1 MLREMAA
8 AALAYEFPPVTVAS
22 GPLLERAE
30 ALVRSGRFDDAVDEL
45 ADVWDEV
52 RADDRL
58 ALRHQLALAWAEMYR
73 GDLDEADAALVCG
86 QQIAWSAH
94 FDAADRAEV
103 LYQQGCVAFKRADV
117 AGATELFTRALETN
131 LRSPKPRPLL
141 AAHAHEWRSRCHQF
155 TRDWDAAARDAER
168 SLELGL
174 DARDELS
181 QAHALFQ
188 LSLVA
193 ERRCDWT
200 GARDAALRALEIY
213 RRHGDGLATARMLN
227 NLGGIEFLLG
237 NTDAAVARLMEAT
250 EAAAHAGSDADLAQ
264 AANSLAQV
272 YLRTGRPAEAR
283 ARALRAVDVLAG
295 RVDFLDELGNA
306 ELIVAES
313 LASEGDI
320 GNAERWLDAAE
331 QTFSALGS
339 TSHLAN
345 VWIAR
350 GDVERAAGRTDAA
363 ADSYR
368 RAAGALADVHF

>member
-1 MLREMAA
+1 MAA
-8 AALAYEFPPVTVAS
+8 AAFAYELPPVTVDVDARD
-22 GPLLERAE
+22 RAGVFQGQ
-30 ALVRSGRFDDAVDEL
+30 LEL
-45 ADVWDEV
+45 AWT
-52 RADDRL
+52 
-58 ALRHQLALAWAEMYR
+58 EMYR
-73 GDLDEADAALVCG
+73 GELDEAEAALTYA

-103 LYQQGCVAFKRADV
+103 LYRQGCVALKRADV
-117 AGATELFTRALETN
+117 AAATELFTRALETN
-131 LRSPKPRPLL
+131 GRSPRPRPLL
-141 AAHAHEWRSRCHQF
+141 AAQAHEWRSRCHQF
-155 TRDWDAAARDAER
+155 VRDWDAAARDAER
-168 SLELGL
+168 SLELAL
-174 DARDELS
+174 DARDDLS

-193 ERRCDWT
+193 ERRSDWIH
-200 GARDAALRALEIY
+200 ARETAQQALAIY
-213 RRHGDGLATARMLN
+213 RRHGDVLATARMLN

-237 NTDAAVARLMEAT
+237 DIDAAIARLMEAT
-250 EAAAHAGSDADLAQ
+250 ETAQRAGSDADLAQ

-283 ARALRAVDVLAG
+283 ARALRAVDVLTG
-295 RVDFLDELGNA
+295 RVDFFDELGNA

-313 LASEGDI
+313 LAAEGEF
-320 GNAERWLDAAE
+320 GGAEQWLDAAE
-331 QTFSALGS
+331 RTFSALGS

-350 GDVERAAGRTDAA
+350 GDVARAAGRTDAA